1 MKTSVTSVFVIIAVV
16 LSNVIAGEL
25 WCQIVNKSQKSL
37 EQYCRNY
44 NAALPEQ
51 CTEQIIREIDADDV
65 LHLKIGGCDQNYVA
79 SAVKTYDSIRTLDI
93 SHSAYTTLDW
103 LDLRLHH
110 LERFNAS
117 NNEILAIPG
126 WFFRNTRRTVEVDL
140 SHNKLTALNRDTFQL
155 AKKLTKIHLAHNQLH
170 GDERKSLGLAQRLQ
184 YLDLS
189 NNRYWDIPTLSE
201 NKNLLELH
209 LEENPIRTFTCQFMD
224 AMNAG
229 DNDESVGRSVYLSWK
244 SVTSFAAEQN
254 CAGRKMRVIR
264 DSQTQGVKM
273 TENGSY
279 ELHCGGEQTFQMLR
293 NFTAGNQSFENVT
306 EILPCFGMALETI
319 NLSDNNIQKFNS
331 TTLKTFDHLKQII
344 LRNANLTEFDFN
356 WFAYQTNINELDI
369 SGNNLTEL
377 ENFELL
383 NNQPWERL
391 RELNLAGNNLDAPE
405 IIKNLRPTL
414 RNLNLAGNFVGPLN
428 QNTLAWTTFGSLTAL
443 ETINLANTNLSI
455 ASDINPFRELRSLS
469 ILDISNNDLQTS
481 NVTLMASTLRGLK
494 ELHAAN
500 CRFENATNVI
510 LNLDLVMKSLDLSGN
525 AVGNLHENIFEN
537 YIYLKHLN
545 LSNANL
551 TTFSNKTLQNQD
563 KLQTLDL
570 SLNRLKEIDL
580 SIISPKLRALN
591 LQGNNLTKIDGLRR
605 AHFPRLKSVRISR
618 NQFDCDYLKSQ
629 MKRDWKEFTFADNPY
644 DQKHEENCFLGYTIN
659 AIIIGLVL
667 TIGAT
672 AAIVSVFGP
681 FVSAWLGCGGS

>member
-1 MKTSVTSVFVIIAVV
+1 MKNSVISVFIIIAVV
-16 LSNVIAGEL
+16 LCNVNAGEL
-25 WCQIVNKSQKSL
+25 WCQIVNKSQKTL

-44 NAALPEQ
+44 NAALPDV

-65 LHLKIGGCDQNYVA
+65 IHLKIGGCDQSYV
-79 SAVKTYDSIRTLDI
+79 SNAVKTYDSIRSLDI
-93 SHSAYTTLDW
+93 SHSAYTSLDW

-117 NNEILAIPG
+117 YNDIGAIPG
-126 WFFRNTRRTVEVDL
+126 WFFRNARRTVEIDL
-140 SHNKLTALNRDTFQL
+140 SYNKITTLNRDIFQL
-155 AKKLTKIHLAHNQLH
+155 AKKLTKVHLGHNQLH
-170 GDERKSLGLAQRLQ
+170 ADERKSLGLAQRLQ

-189 NNRYWDIPTLSE
+189 SNRYWDIPTLSE
-201 NKNLLELH
+201 NKYLIEVH
-209 LEENPIRTFTCQFMD
+209 LEENPIRTFTCQYMD
-224 AMNAG
+224 ALNDG
-229 DNDESVGRSVYLSWK
+229 DDDKSVRRSVYLSWK

-254 CAGRKMRVIR
+254 CGGRKMRVIG
-264 DSQTQGVKM
+264 DSQTQGVKIN
-273 TENGSY
+273 ENGSY
-279 ELHCGGEQTFQMLR
+279 ELHCGGEQTFQVLR
-293 NFTAGNQSFENVT
+293 NFTAGNQSFEDVT
-306 EILPCFGMALETI
+306 EILPCFGVALETI
-319 NLSDNNIQKFNS
+319 NLSDNNIQKFS
-331 TTLKTFDHLKQII
+331 LTTLKTFDHLKQII
-344 LRNANLTEFDFN
+344 LRNTNLTQFDFN
-356 WFAYQTNINELDI
+356 WFAFQTNINELDI
-369 SGNNLTEL
+369 SENNLTKL
-377 ENFELL
+377 DNFELL
-383 NNQPWERL
+383 NSQPWERL
-391 RELNLAGNNLDAPE
+391 RELNVAGNNLTNTPE

-414 RNLNLAGNFVGPLN
+414 RNLNLSGNFFGQLN
-428 QNTLAWTTFGSLTAL
+428 QSTLGHLASL

-469 ILDISNNDLQTS
+469 ILDISNNDLKMS

-500 CRFENATNVI
+500 CRFENATTVI

-525 AVGNLHENIFEN
+525 SIGALHENIFEN

-551 TTFSNKTLQNQD
+551 TTLSNKTLQNQD

-570 SLNRLKEIDL
+570 SWNCLRAIDL

-591 LQGNNLTKIDGLRR
+591 LQGNNLTRIENLRR

-629 MKRDWKEFTFADNPY
+629 MKRDWKEFTFTDNPY
-644 DQKHEENCFLGYTIN
+644 EQKHEENCFIGYTIN
-659 AIIIGLVL
+659 AAIIGLVL

-681 FVSAWLGCGGS
+681 FVAAWLGCGS